1 MKSSSSGL
9 SYMSYQA
16 FCLLV
21 HEPSSLVDPESDMSM
36 DIYNL
41 SYKVSNVGNMSTF
54 VILKPTFPKLKGT
67 LF

>member
-1 MKSSSSGL
+1 MNIVD
-9 SYMSYQA
+9 MSYQA

-41 SYKVSNVGNMSTF
+41 SYKVSTLCIIWYIF
-54 VILKPTFPKLKGT
+54 LRILKP
-67 LF
+67 